1 MTSDTAGVLDEAYQ
15 RLHQTGPEF
24 DGWLSNHGP
33 MATEAMVRH
42 GHAENVGP
50 WLDSYVRRLE
60 DFPRGT
66 AVSAASGVR
75 SATRCVV
82 RPTAGAGSVP
92 VRLPG
97 MGCQRAAQ

>member
-33 MATEAMVRH
+33 MAAEAMVRH
-42 GHAENVGP
+42 GHGENVGP
-50 WLDSYVRRLE
+50 WLDGYVRRLE

-66 AVSAASGVR
+66 R
-75 SATRCVV
+75 
-82 RPTAGAGSVP
+82 
-92 VRLPG
+92 
-97 MGCQRAAQ
+97 QRT